1 MQLVL
6 VIYVVTL
13 LIILVL
19 IFFTL
24 DNIKNIYQFEVL
36 LEKIFRNFLRLEKTS
51 LDFTR
56 NFYNYLCDEIRNAF
70 IGKVALFFM
79 LDDNKIILSSLSSAD
94 GSSLDNIIFTHLKE
108 NVKREISQDE
118 ILKLGRIRPGRLSP
132 AMKTALGIE
141 EKNAIILPIFYHRK
155 LYSFYILVHR
165 NVISYAR
172 AVKRLFLNSRKLA
185 EFIMDIN
192 LVLKEREQSM
202 SSLILSAIQDYAFIT
217 VDTALHIT
225 SWNKGAAKM
234 FGYDTIEIV
243 NRKITDIIHQESIDD
258 FNAAVAE
265 LNDKEEVKIQIYTH
279 DSSDTL
285 IISEIVLKRIVINE
299 VFSGI
304 YIVIKD
310 ITKEEVWKNSIKR
323 QSMIT
328 KSIVENA
335 RDGILLLN
343 EDNKIIYFNER
354 FREILDNNASYIGM
368 DLNGAF
374 PPPFGELFLGKISD
388 LKGSGKDLVF
398 LNLKIREQWYNIRFF
413 PIKNRENN
421 NNIEGIIVFFID
433 NSFEMETREKLEQMN
448 DSLIDNLQSAKM
460 MHLNLIPSVL
470 PVTQHIRFQSVY
482 LPSDEIGGDFYYVE
496 ELHIGGKK
504 FYLVMMADV
513 SGHGVGSS
521 MLTVLV
527 KDVYSDFKN
536 SIAGEKDIQLARFL
550 KMLNKKI
557 INLNM
562 NGSKFVTVFMLMIDQ
577 DEKTLRYTSAGHP
590 HAILLRGDQ
599 KIDSFG
605 MDRSPP
611 VGIVD
616 DFVYEEDKKTIQNGD
631 KIIVYS
637 DGILEIFEHDAND
650 FNDYLYRTRR
660 STLFGLK
667 SDIEDMVARAK
678 KAGVD
683 QMDKFKIDDITV
695 VLTEFLG

>member
-1 MQLVL
+1 MNLIL
-6 VIYVVTL
+6 SIYVVTL

-70 IGKVALFFM
+70 IGKVALFYI
-79 LDDNKIILSSLSSAD
+79 LEDNKITLSSISSAD

-108 NVKREISQDE
+108 NVKREINQEE
-118 ILKLGRIRPGRLSP
+118 IVKLGRIKPGRLSP
-132 AMKTALGIE
+132 AMKQALSIE

-155 LYSFYILVHR
+155 LFSFYILVHR
-165 NVISYAR
+165 NIISYIR
-172 AVKRLFLNSRKLA
+172 AVKRLYLNSRKLA

-202 SSLILSAIQDYAFIT
+202 SSLILSTIQDYAFIT
-217 VDTALHIT
+217 VDTSLHIT

-258 FNAAVAE
+258 FNAAVTE
-265 LNDKEEVKIQIYTH
+265 LQNKEEVKLQIYTH
-279 DSSDTL
+279 DSNDTL
-285 IISEIVLKRIVINE
+285 IISELVLKRIVING

-328 KSIVENA
+328 QSIVENA
-335 RDGILLLN
+335 SDGILLLN
-343 EDNKIIYFNER
+343 EDNKIIYFNDKFSR
-354 FREILDNNASYIGM
+354 ILDNNVSYIGI

-374 PPPFGELFLGKISD
+374 PPPFGELFLGKIGELKSSD
-388 LKGSGKDLVF
+388 KDLVF
-398 LNLKIREQWYNIRFF
+398 LNLMIKDQWYNIRFF
-413 PIKNRENN
+413 PIKNKENV
-421 NNIEGIIVFFID
+421 IEGIIIFFID
-433 NSFEMETREKLEQMN
+433 NSFEMQTREKLEQMN
-448 DSLIDNLQSAKM
+448 NSLIDNLQTAKM

-470 PVTQHIRFQSVY
+470 PDNPHIRFDSIY

-496 ELHIGGKK
+496 ELNIGGRKY
-504 FYLVMMADV
+504 YLAMMADV

-527 KDVYSDFKN
+527 KDIYSDFKN
-536 SIAGEKDIQLARFL
+536 SLSSEKDIHLSRFL

-562 NGSKFVTVFMLMIDQ
+562 NGSKFVTVFMLLLDK
-577 DEKTLRYTSAGHP
+577 DEKTMRFTSAGHP

-605 MDRSPP
+605 MDKSPP

-616 DFVYEEDKKTIQNGD
+616 DFVYEEDKKPVQPGD
-631 KIIVYS
+631 KIVMYS
-637 DGILEIFEHDAND
+637 DGILEIFSHEVKE
-650 FNDYLYRTRR
+650 FNDYLYQHRKT
-660 STLFGLK
+660 SLSEMK
-667 SDIEDMVARAK
+667 IEIVNKILLVK
-678 KAGVD
+678 KAG
-683 QMDKFKIDDITV
+683 QEKMDKFKIDDITI
-695 VLTEFLG
+695 VLTEFKG